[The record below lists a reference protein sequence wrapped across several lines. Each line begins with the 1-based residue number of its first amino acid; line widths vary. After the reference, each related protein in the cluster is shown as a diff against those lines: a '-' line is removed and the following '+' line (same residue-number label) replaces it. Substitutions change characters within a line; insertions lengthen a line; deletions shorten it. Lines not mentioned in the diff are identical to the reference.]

1 MSTSKRKGLHHVIY
15 VFHRLLKHR
24 RGRILVGATFFSLC
38 ILIAILTIYVTA
50 DTFPKHVTVNG
61 VDVSEMTAEEA
72 WRAITEDTNR
82 LTVAIGDRE
91 EAVESGY
98 KFEETDKLRGM
109 IRKTTVNPLHLFRRG
124 TEYTLPLTIQDGRTK
139 TATILKQAFEGTAEP
154 KDFTWD
160 SVAFSIADQLEKD
173 PSQRRFTFPGSEEA
187 KKDID
192 PKAGD
197 YIDVSIGQQTVTV
210 YEDYEPILSSS
221 MVSGYPEL
229 SPTPTGTYHIL
240 EKERDITL
248 YPSQPDKDGSKAEPM
263 QVSYWIQFTSD
274 GLYGF
279 HDASWRTQFGGT
291 IYQTDGSHGCPNL
304 PTAFA
309 AQLYDAADIGMKV
322 YIHE

>member
-1 MSTSKRKGLHHVIY
+1 MYTSKRKGFHHVIY
-15 VFHRLLKHR
+15 LFHQLMKHR
-24 RGRILVGATFFSLC
+24 RGRILLGATFFSLC
-38 ILIAILTIYVTA
+38 ILIAILALYVMV

-61 VDVSEMTAEEA
+61 VDVSEMTEEEA
-72 WRAITEDTNR
+72 WKAVTEDTNQ
-82 LTVAIGDRE
+82 LTVIIGGTE
-91 EAVESGY
+91 KKMESGY
-98 KFEETDKLRGM
+98 KFAETDGLRKL
-109 IRKTTVNPLHLFRRG
+109 IRKTAVNPLHLFRGG
-124 TEYTLPLTIQDGRTK
+124 TQYTLPMTIEDGRTK
-139 TATILKQAFEGTAEP
+139 TSAILKQTFDGEAEP

-160 SVAFSIADQLEKD
+160 SIAVSIADQLEKD
-173 PSQRRFTFPGSEEA
+173 PSLRQFTFLEDEES

-210 YEDYEPILSSS
+210 YEDYEPILSSP

-240 EKERDITL
+240 EKEKDITL
-248 YPSQPDKDGSKAEPM
+248 YPSQPDKDGSKAEPVH
-263 QVSYWIQFTSD
+263 VSYWIQFTSD

-304 PTAFA
+304 PTDFA
-309 AQLYDAADIGMKV
+309 AQLYEAADIGMKV